1 MKLYEDKSGSAT
13 RNAQL
18 NLMGRSHYVDPDT
31 LRFHKSKV
39 LKTVVTDNG
48 LLLALVESYAADY
61 EETDRRFRGVIFDIC
76 GGVIVRPK
84 LMDGSRTRRAAEKLM
99 WKALNGLDAVSLT
112 LQAIDKAALIYTEEA
127 GRMRNYVLTLR

>member
-1 MKLYEDKSGSAT
+1 MELYEDKSGSAT

-18 NLMGRSHYVDPDT
+18 NLMGRSHYVEPDT

-61 EETDRRFRGVIFDIC
+61 EGTERRFRGVIFDIC
-76 GGVIVRPK
+76 GNALFRPG
-84 LMDGSRTRRAAEKLM
+84 LMDGSRTRRAAEKEM
-99 WKALNGLDAVSLT
+99 WTALNGLDAVSLT
-112 LQAIDKAALIYTEEA
+112 LQAIDKAAFYHTQETE
-127 GRMRNYVLTLR
+127 RMRNHVLTLR